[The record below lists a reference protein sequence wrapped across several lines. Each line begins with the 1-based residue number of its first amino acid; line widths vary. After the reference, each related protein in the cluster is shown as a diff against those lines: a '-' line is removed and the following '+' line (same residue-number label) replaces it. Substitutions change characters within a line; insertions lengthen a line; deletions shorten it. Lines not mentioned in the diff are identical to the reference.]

1 MFVVVMLMPCTPFFA
16 ISLNFTVGGIVRSPQ
31 CPGNILH
38 GVS

>member
-16 ISLNFTVGGIVRSPQ
+16 ISLNFTG
-31 CPGNILH
+31 PGNILH